1 MSHQQS
7 THQQRTN
14 TMSIKTEA
22 FDLLSQHNLSPDLL
36 LVRLEKVPSITLQNE
51 NKENWT
57 FVMRHRCK
65 RYLMVKSAEMN
76 KYEEIYCKTY

>member
-1 MSHQQS
+1 MSHKQHMQQ
-7 THQQRTN
+7 

-22 FDLLSQHNLSPDLL
+22 IDLLSRHNLSPDLL
-36 LVRLEKVPSITLQNE
+36 LVRLEGVPSITLQNE
-51 NKENWT
+51 NKESWT

-65 RYLMVKSAEMN
+65 RYLMAKSAEMN

>member
-1 MSHQQS
+1 MSHQ
-7 THQQRTN
+7 HQHKY
-14 TMSIKTEA
+14 TMSIKSEA
-22 FDLLSQHNLSPDLL
+22 IELLSHHKLSPDLL
-36 LVRLEKVPSITLQNE
+36 LMKLEGVPSITLQNE

-65 RYLMVKSAEMN
+65 RYLMAKSAEMK

>member
-1 MSHQQS
+1 MSHQQR
-7 THQQRTN
+7 THQ
-14 TMSIKTEA
+14 MSIKSEA
-22 FDLLSQHNLSPDLL
+22 IDLLSQHQLSPDLL

-65 RYLMVKSAEMN
+65 RYLMAKSAEMK

>member
-1 MSHQQS
+1 MSHQQR
-7 THQQRTN
+7 THH
-14 TMSIKTEA
+14 MSIKTEA
-22 FDLLSQHNLSPDLL
+22 IDLLSQHNLSPDLL

-65 RYLMVKSAEMN
+65 RYLMVKSAEMK

>member
-1 MSHQQS
+1 MSHQQR
-7 THQQRTN
+7 THQ
-14 TMSIKTEA
+14 MSIKSEA
-22 FDLLSQHNLSPDLL
+22 IDLLSQHKLSPDLL
-36 LVRLEKVPSITLQNE
+36 LVRLEGVPSITLQND

-65 RYLMVKSAEMN
+65 RYLMAKSAEMK

>member
-1 MSHQQS
+1 MSHKHPH
-7 THQQRTN
+7 TD
-14 TMSIKTEA
+14 TMSIKSEA
-22 FDLLSQHNLSPDLL
+22 IDLLSQHKLSPDLL
-36 LVRLEKVPSITLQNE
+36 LVRLERVPSITLQNE

-65 RYLMVKSAEMN
+65 RYLMAKSAEMK

>member
-1 MSHQQS
+1 MSH
-7 THQQRTN
+7 RTQHN
-14 TMSIKTEA
+14 YTMSIKSEV
-22 FDLLSQHNLSPDLL
+22 FELLSHHQLSPDLL
-36 LVRLEKVPSITLQNE
+36 LVRLEGVPSITLQNE

-65 RYLMVKSAEMN
+65 RYLMAKTAEMK

>member
-1 MSHQQS
+1 MSHPQS
-7 THQQRTN
+7 TQHTHH
-14 TMSIKTEA
+14 MSIKSEA
-22 FDLLSQHNLSPDLL
+22 FELLSQHQLSPDLL

-65 RYLMVKSAEMN
+65 RYLMAKSAEMK

>member
-1 MSHQQS
+1 MSHQ
-7 THQQRTN
+7 HQHTYS
-14 TMSIKTEA
+14 MSIKSEA
-22 FDLLSQHNLSPDLL
+22 IELLSQHKLSPDLL
-36 LVRLEKVPSITLQNE
+36 LVRLEGVPSITLQNE

-65 RYLMVKSAEMN
+65 RYLMAKSAEMN

>member
-1 MSHQQS
+1 MSHH
-7 THQQRTN
+7 THGKQV
-14 TMSIKTEA
+14 MASSIKTEA
-22 FDLLSQHNLSPDLL
+22 IDLLSQHNLSPDLL
-36 LVRLEKVPSITLQNE
+36 LVRLEGVPSITLQNE

-65 RYLMVKSAEMN
+65 RYLMAKSAEMK

>member
-1 MSHQQS
+1 MSHQQR
-7 THQQRTN
+7 TQQ

-22 FDLLSQHNLSPDLL
+22 FELLSQHQLSPDLL
-36 LVRLEKVPSITLQNE
+36 LIRLEKVPSITLQNE
-51 NKENWT
+51 NKESWT

-65 RYLMVKSAEMN
+65 RYLMAKSAEMN

>member
-1 MSHQQS
+1 MSH
-7 THQQRTN
+7 HR

-22 FDLLSQHNLSPDLL
+22 IDLLSHHNLSPDLL
-36 LVRLEKVPSITLQNE
+36 LVRLEAVPSITLQGE
-51 NKENWT
+51 NKESWT

-65 RYLMVKSAEMN
+65 RYLMAKSAEMN

>member
-1 MSHQQS
+1 MSHQQR
-7 THQQRTN
+7 TQQ

-22 FDLLSQHNLSPDLL
+22 FELLSQHQLSPDLL
-36 LVRLEKVPSITLQNE
+36 LLRLEKVPSITLQNE
-51 NKENWT
+51 NKESWT

-65 RYLMVKSAEMN
+65 RYLMAKSAEMN

>member
-1 MSHQQS
+1 MSHQQQ
-7 THQQRTN
+7 HKYF
-14 TMSIKTEA
+14 MSIKSEA
-22 FDLLSQHNLSPDLL
+22 IDLLSQHKLSPDLL

-65 RYLMVKSAEMN
+65 RYLMVKSAEMK

>member
-1 MSHQQS
+1 MSHQQR
-7 THQQRTN
+7 THQ
-14 TMSIKTEA
+14 TMSIKSEV
-22 FDLLSQHNLSPDLL
+22 FELLSQHKLSPDLL
-36 LVRLEKVPSITLQNE
+36 LVRLEGVPSITLQNE

-65 RYLMVKSAEMN
+65 RYLMAKSAEMK

>member
-1 MSHQQS
+1 MSHKQHMQQ
-7 THQQRTN
+7 

-22 FDLLSQHNLSPDLL
+22 IELLSRHNLSPDLL
-36 LVRLEKVPSITLQNE
+36 LVRLEGVPSITLQNE
-51 NKENWT
+51 NKESWT

-65 RYLMVKSAEMN
+65 RYLMAKSAEMN

>member
-1 MSHQQS
+1 MSHQ
-7 THQQRTN
+7 HQHKY
-14 TMSIKTEA
+14 TMSIKSEA
-22 FDLLSQHNLSPDLL
+22 IELLSQHKLSPDLL
-36 LVRLEKVPSITLQNE
+36 LMKLEGVPSITLQNE

-65 RYLMVKSAEMN
+65 RYLMAKSAEMK

>member
-1 MSHQQS
+1 MLHC
-7 THQQRTN
+7 THDKHHTYS
-14 TMSIKTEA
+14 MSIKSEA
-22 FDLLSQHNLSPDLL
+22 IDLLSQHKLSPDLL
-36 LVRLEKVPSITLQNE
+36 LIRLEKVPSITLQNE

-65 RYLMVKSAEMN
+65 RYLMVKSPEMN